1 MPARSGGGYDMKI
14 YRKTAFVLAAQSAL
28 AAVFV
33 AGITPAGAQEIDIGE
48 IVVTPNRAPGD
59 KAKTGS
65 KVEKVTKEDIEKQK
79 KPTVLDYLT
88 LVPGVHVASPGG
100 AGQEA
105 SVSVRGA
112 DKKYVKTLFNGIDIS
127 DPTSTQVQTSYQ
139 HLLSGGV
146 TAIEVLKGSQSTLYG
161 SDAVAGVIGIST
173 LGDIEPGIHHDLMIE
188 GGSFGTVRGG
198 YTLSGADDTGK
209 AAIGLYGLSTDGISA
224 GKVNGSSAVDSD
236 TTSLESD
243 AYSNV
248 TATFAGEKRL
258 SEQFSVFGSSLFI
271 KSDADY
277 DDSGTTPPDYNATDN
292 TNNVTR
298 STQKAGRVGFNL
310 ELLDGRFRNTVS
322 AQIFDIDRELDSFSA
337 FGPFS
342 ATYLGQRQKVDY
354 QGAFDA
360 ADWATLQFGG
370 DYERQFADVTDNY
383 GTDTSEKMSIGGVW
397 GQLVLDPIDNLTL
410 TAAYRHDE
418 HSEFGGYG
426 TYRFTGAYLIP
437 ETSTKLH
444 ASVGTGFRAPSLYE
458 LYAPFGTGNPDLQPE
473 ESLGFDVGVEQR
485 FLDGR
490 LVADLTYFQ
499 LDTENLIDYS
509 YSTFSY
515 IQVPGVTHRNGVEA
529 SLTWAATPWLDLGG
543 AYTYTHTRQPD
554 GQPRPRIPEHDI
566 ALTATVRPAEKW
578 SVTATAHGVLNVTD
592 RVGSGS
598 SAETVALKD
607 YLLLDAKVAYK
618 PTEKTEVYLRGE
630 NLLNQDYELVKGY
643 GTPGAA
649 VYAGFKATF

>member
-1 MPARSGGGYDMKI
+1 MRI
-14 YRKTAFVLAAQSAL
+14 YKTSVFVLTAQTAL
-28 AAVFV
+28 AAISL
-33 AGITPAGAQEIDIGE
+33 AGIAPAGAQEIDIGE

-100 AGQEA
+100 TGQEA

-173 LGDIEPGIHHDLMIE
+173 LGDIDPGVHHDVMVE

-198 YTLSGADDTGK
+198 YTLSGASDTGK
-209 AAIGLYGLSTDGISA
+209 AAASIYGLSTDGISSA
-224 GKVNGSSAVDSD
+224 LVNGSPLVDSNPNA
-236 TTSLESD
+236 LERD
-243 AYSNV
+243 GYRNV
-248 TATFAGEKRL
+248 TATFAGEQQL
-258 SEQFSVFGSSLFI
+258 SEQFSVFGSALFI
-271 KSDADY
+271 NSSADY
-277 DDSGTTPPDYNATDN
+277 DDSGNPPTDN

-310 ELLDGRFRNTVS
+310 DLMEGRFRNTVS
-322 AQIFDIDRELDSFSA
+322 AQIFDIDRDLESVSA

-342 ATYLGQRQKVDY
+342 ATYLGRRNKVDY

-360 ADWATLQFGG
+360 TDWATVQFGA
-370 DYERQFADVTDNY
+370 DYEQQFADVTDNF
-383 GTDTSEKMSIGGVW
+383 GTNTSDDMSIAGAW
-397 GQLVLDPIDNLTL
+397 GQLVLEPIDNLTL

-418 HSEFGGYG
+418 HNEFGGYG
-426 TYRFTGAYLIP
+426 TYRFSGAYRLP
-437 ETSTKLH
+437 GSGTKFH

-490 LVADLTYFQ
+490 LVADVTYFQ

-515 IQVPGVTHRNGVEA
+515 VQVPGVTHRNGVEA

-543 AYTYTHTRQPD
+543 AYTFTHTRQPD

-566 ALTATVRPAEKW
+566 GLTATVRPAEKW
-578 SVTATAHGVLNVTD
+578 SITATAHGVVNVTD
-592 RVGSGS
+592 RVGAGGS
-598 SAETVALKD
+598 AFDVKLKD
-607 YLLLDAKVAYK
+607 YLLIDARIAYK
-618 PTEKTEVYLRGE
+618 PTEATEVYLRGE
-630 NLLNQDYELVKGY
+630 NLLNQNYQLVRGF

>member
-1 MPARSGGGYDMKI
+1 MRI
-14 YRKTAFVLAAQSAL
+14 YKTSVFVLTAQTAL
-28 AAVFV
+28 AAIFL
-33 AGITPAGAQEIDIGE
+33 AGSAPAGAQEIDIGE

-100 AGQEA
+100 TGQEA

-146 TAIEVLKGSQSTLYG
+146 TAIEILKGSQSTLYG

-173 LGDIEPGIHHDLMIE
+173 LGDIDPGVHHDVMVE

-198 YTLSGADDTGK
+198 YTLSGASDTGK
-209 AAIGLYGLSTDGISA
+209 AAASIYGLSTDGISSA
-224 GKVNGSSAVDSD
+224 LVNGSPLVDSNPYA
-236 TTSLESD
+236 LERD
-243 AYSNV
+243 GYRNV
-248 TATFAGEKRL
+248 TATFAGEQQL
-258 SEQFSVFGSSLFI
+258 SEQFSVFGSALFI
-271 KSDADY
+271 NSSADY
-277 DDSGTTPPDYNATDN
+277 DDSGNPPTDN

-310 ELLDGRFRNTVS
+310 DLMEGRFRNTVS
-322 AQIFDIDRELDSFSA
+322 AQIFDIDRDLESVSA

-342 ATYLGQRQKVDY
+342 ATYLGRRNKVDY

-360 ADWATLQFGG
+360 TDWATVQVGA
-370 DYERQFADVTDNY
+370 DYEQQFADVTDNF
-383 GTDTSEKMSIGGVW
+383 GTNTSDDMSIAGAW
-397 GQLVLDPIDNLTL
+397 GQLVLEPIDNLTL

-418 HSEFGGYG
+418 HNEFGGYG
-426 TYRFTGAYLIP
+426 TYRFSGAYRLP
-437 ETSTKLH
+437 GSGTKFH

-490 LVADLTYFQ
+490 LVADVTYFQ

-515 IQVPGVTHRNGVEA
+515 VQVPGVTHRNGVEA

-543 AYTYTHTRQPD
+543 AYTFTHTRQPD

-566 ALTATVRPAEKW
+566 GLTATVRPAEKW
-578 SVTATAHGVLNVTD
+578 SITATAHGVVNVTD
-592 RVGSGS
+592 RVGAGGS
-598 SAETVALKD
+598 AFDVKLKD
-607 YLLLDAKVAYK
+607 YLLIDARIAYK
-618 PTEKTEVYLRGE
+618 PTEATEVYLRGE
-630 NLLNQDYELVKGY
+630 NLLNQNYQLVRGF

>member
-1 MPARSGGGYDMKI
+1 MGI
-14 YRKTAFVLAAQSAL
+14 YKTSAFVLAAQTAL
-28 AAVFV
+28 TAILLAGAA
-33 AGITPAGAQEIDIGE
+33 PAGAQEIDIGE

-65 KVEKVTKEDIEKQK
+65 KVETITKEDLEKQQ

-100 AGQEA
+100 TGQEA
-105 SVSVRGA
+105 SVSMRGA
-112 DKKYVKTLFNGIDIS
+112 DKKYIKTLFNGIDIS

-139 HLLSGGV
+139 NLLAGGI

-161 SDAVAGVIGIST
+161 SDAIAGVIGIST
-173 LGDIEPGIHHDLMIE
+173 LADIAPGVHHDVMLE

-224 GKVNGSSAVDSD
+224 AKVNGTSAVDSD

-243 AYSNV
+243 AYQNV
-248 TATFAGEKRL
+248 TATFAGERRL
-258 SEQFSVFGSSLFI
+258 SEQFSVFGSALFI

-277 DDSGTTPPDYNATDN
+277 DDSGAAPDYNATDN

-298 STQKAGRVGFNL
+298 STQKAARLGFNL
-310 ELLDGRFRNTVS
+310 DLLDGRFRNTVS
-322 AQIFDIDRELDSFSA
+322 AQIFDIDRDIESMSSYGA
-337 FGPFS
+337 YN
-342 ATYLGQRQKVDY
+342 ATYLGQRRKVDY

-360 ADWATLQFGG
+360 TERVTLQFGG
-370 DYERQFADVTDNY
+370 DYEQQTADITDNY
-383 GTDTSEKMSIGGVW
+383 GTDTSEKMSIGGIW

-426 TYRFTGAYLIP
+426 TYRFTGAYLLP
-437 ETSTKLH
+437 DSGTRFH
-444 ASVGTGFRAPSLYE
+444 ASVGTGYRAPSLYE
-458 LYAPFGTGNPDLQPE
+458 LYAPYAGNADLEPE
-473 ESLGFDVGVEQR
+473 ESIGFDVGVEQR

-509 YSTFSY
+509 YTTYSY
-515 IQVPGVTHRNGVEA
+515 IQIEGVTHRNGVEA
-529 SLTWAATPWLDLGG
+529 SLNWAATPWLDLGA
-543 AYTYTHTRQPD
+543 AYTYTRTRQPD

-566 ALTATVRPAEKW
+566 AVTATVRPAEKW
-578 SVTATAHGVLNVTD
+578 SITTTAHGVLNVTD

-607 YLLLDAKVAYK
+607 YLLIDAKVAYK
-618 PTEKTEVYLRGE
+618 PTEKTEIYLRGE
-630 NLLNQDYELVKGY
+630 NLLDQDYELVKGY

>member
-1 MPARSGGGYDMKI
+1 MRI
-14 YRKTAFVLAAQSAL
+14 YKTSVFVLTAQTAL
-28 AAVFV
+28 AAISL
-33 AGITPAGAQEIDIGE
+33 AGIAPAGAQEIDIGE

-59 KAKTGS
+59 EAKTGS

-100 AGQEA
+100 TGQEA

-146 TAIEVLKGSQSTLYG
+146 TAIEILKGSQSTLYG

-173 LGDIEPGIHHDLMIE
+173 LGDIDPGVHHDVMVE

-198 YTLSGADDTGK
+198 YTLSGASDTGK
-209 AAIGLYGLSTDGISA
+209 AAASIYGLSTDGISSA
-224 GKVNGSSAVDSD
+224 LVNGSPLVDSNPNA
-236 TTSLESD
+236 LERD
-243 AYSNV
+243 GYRNV
-248 TATFAGEKRL
+248 TATFAGEQKL
-258 SEQFSVFGSSLFI
+258 SEQFSVFGSALFI
-271 KSDADY
+271 NSSADY
-277 DDSGTTPPDYNATDN
+277 DDSGNPPTDN

-310 ELLDGRFRNTVS
+310 DLMEGRFRNTVS
-322 AQIFDIDRELDSFSA
+322 AQIFDIDRDLESVSA

-342 ATYLGQRQKVDY
+342 ATYLGRRNKVDY

-360 ADWATLQFGG
+360 TDWATVQFGA
-370 DYERQFADVTDNY
+370 DYEQQFADVTDNF
-383 GTDTSEKMSIGGVW
+383 GTNTSDDMSIAGAW
-397 GQLVLDPIDNLTL
+397 GQLVLEPIDNLTL

-418 HSEFGGYG
+418 HNEFGGYG
-426 TYRFTGAYLIP
+426 TYRFSGAYRLP
-437 ETSTKLH
+437 GSGTKFH

-490 LVADLTYFQ
+490 LVADVTYFR

-515 IQVPGVTHRNGVEA
+515 VQVPGVTHRNGVEA

-543 AYTYTHTRQPD
+543 AYTFTHTRQPD

-566 ALTATVRPAEKW
+566 GLTATVRPAEKW
-578 SVTATAHGVLNVTD
+578 SITATAHGVVNVTD
-592 RVGSGS
+592 RVGAGGS
-598 SAETVALKD
+598 AFDVKLKD
-607 YLLLDAKVAYK
+607 YLLIDARIAYK
-618 PTEKTEVYLRGE
+618 PTEATEVYLRGE
-630 NLLNQDYELVKGY
+630 NLLNQNYQLVRGF

>member
-1 MPARSGGGYDMKI
+1 MRI
-14 YRKTAFVLAAQSAL
+14 YKTSVFVLTAQTAL
-28 AAVFV
+28 AAIFL
-33 AGITPAGAQEIDIGE
+33 AGSAPAGAQEIDIGE

-100 AGQEA
+100 TGQEA

-146 TAIEVLKGSQSTLYG
+146 TAIEILKGSQSTLYG

-173 LGDIEPGIHHDLMIE
+173 LGDIDPGVHHDVMVE

-198 YTLSGADDTGK
+198 YTLSGASDTGK
-209 AAIGLYGLSTDGISA
+209 AAASIYGLSTDGISSA
-224 GKVNGSSAVDSD
+224 LVNGSPLVDSNPNA
-236 TTSLESD
+236 LERD
-243 AYSNV
+243 GYRNV
-248 TATFAGEKRL
+248 TATFAGEQKL
-258 SEQFSVFGSSLFI
+258 SEQFSVFGSALFI
-271 KSDADY
+271 NSSADY
-277 DDSGTTPPDYNATDN
+277 DDSGNPPTDN

-310 ELLDGRFRNTVS
+310 DLMEGRFRNTVS
-322 AQIFDIDRELDSFSA
+322 AQIFDIDRDLESVSA

-342 ATYLGQRQKVDY
+342 ATYLGRRNKVDY

-360 ADWATLQFGG
+360 TDWATVQFGA
-370 DYERQFADVTDNY
+370 DYEQQFADVTDNF
-383 GTDTSEKMSIGGVW
+383 GTNTSDDMSIAGAW
-397 GQLVLDPIDNLTL
+397 GQLVLEPIDNLTL

-418 HSEFGGYG
+418 HNEFGGYG
-426 TYRFTGAYLIP
+426 TYRFSGAYRLP
-437 ETSTKLH
+437 GSGTKFH

-490 LVADLTYFQ
+490 LVADVTYFQ

-515 IQVPGVTHRNGVEA
+515 VQVPGATHRNGVEA

-543 AYTYTHTRQPD
+543 AYTFTYTRQPD

-566 ALTATVRPAEKW
+566 GLTATVRPAEKW
-578 SVTATAHGVLNVTD
+578 SITATAHGVVNVTD
-592 RVGSGS
+592 RVGAGGS
-598 SAETVALKD
+598 AFDVKLKD
-607 YLLLDAKVAYK
+607 YLLIDARIAYK
-618 PTEKTEVYLRGE
+618 PTEATEVYLRGE
-630 NLLNQDYELVKGY
+630 NLLNQNYQLVRGF

>member
-1 MPARSGGGYDMKI
+1 MGI
-14 YRKTAFVLAAQSAL
+14 YKTSAYALGAQTAL
-28 AAVFV
+28 AAILL
-33 AGITPAGAQEIDIGE
+33 AGGAPAGAQEIDIGE

-65 KVEKVTKEDIEKQK
+65 KVETISKEDLEKQQ

-100 AGQEA
+100 SGQEA
-105 SVSVRGA
+105 SVSMRGA
-112 DKKYVKTLFNGIDIS
+112 DKKYIKTLFNGIDIS

-139 HLLSGGV
+139 HLLAGGV
-146 TAIEVLKGSQSTLYG
+146 TAIEILKGSQSTLYG

-173 LGDIEPGIHHDLMIE
+173 LADIAPGVHHDVMLE

-209 AAIGLYGLSTDGISA
+209 AAIGLYGFSSDGISA
-224 GKVNGSSAVDSD
+224 AKVNGGSAVDSD

-243 AYSNV
+243 AYQNV

-258 SEQFSVFGSSLFI
+258 SDQFSVFGSALFI
-271 KSDADY
+271 KSETEY
-277 DDSGTTPPDYNATDN
+277 DDSGTAATDYNATDN
-292 TNNVTR
+292 TYNVTR
-298 STQKAGRVGFNL
+298 STQKAARLGFNL
-310 ELLDGRFRNTVS
+310 DLLDGRFRNTVS
-322 AQIFDIDRELDSFSA
+322 AQIFDIDRDIESMSSYGAYD
-337 FGPFS
+337 
-342 ATYLGQRQKVDY
+342 ATYLGQRRKVDY

-360 ADWATLQFGG
+360 TERVTLQFGA
-370 DYERQFADVTDNY
+370 DYEQQTAEITDNY
-383 GTDTSEKMSIGGVW
+383 GTDTSEKMSIGGIW
-397 GQLVLDPIDNLTL
+397 GQFVLDPIDNLTL

-426 TYRFTGAYLIP
+426 TYRFTGAYLLP
-437 ETSTKLH
+437 DSGTRFH
-444 ASVGTGFRAPSLYE
+444 ASVGTGYRAPSLYE
-458 LYAPFGTGNPDLQPE
+458 LYAPYAGNADLEPE
-473 ESLGFDVGVEQR
+473 ESIGFDVGVEQR

-509 YSTFSY
+509 YTTYSY
-515 IQVPGVTHRNGVEA
+515 VQIEGVTHRDGVEA
-529 SLTWAATPWLDLGG
+529 SLNWAAAPWLDLGA
-543 AYTYTHTRQPD
+543 AYTYTRTRQPD

-592 RVGSGS
+592 RVGSGD
-598 SAETVALKD
+598 SAESVALKD
-607 YLLLDAKVAYK
+607 YLLIDAKVAYK
-618 PTEKTEVYLRGE
+618 PTEKTEIYLRGE
-630 NLLNQDYELVKGY
+630 NLLDQDYELVKGY

>member
-1 MPARSGGGYDMKI
+1 MKI

-28 AAVFV
+28 AAVLL
-33 AGITPAGAQEIDIGE
+33 AGIEQAGAQEIDIGE

-173 LGDIEPGIHHDLMIE
+173 LGDIEPGVHHDLMVE

-209 AAIGLYGLSTDGISA
+209 AALGVYGLSTDGISSA
-224 GKVNGSSAVDSD
+224 LVNGNPLVDSNPNA
-236 TTSLESD
+236 LERD
-243 AYSNV
+243 AYRNV
-248 TATFAGEKRL
+248 TATFAGEQKL
-258 SEQFSVFGSSLFI
+258 SEQFSVFGSALFI
-271 KSDADY
+271 NSSADY
-277 DDSGTTPPDYNATDN
+277 DDSGNPPTDN
-292 TNNVTR
+292 EVNITR
-298 STQKAGRVGFNL
+298 STQKAGRLGFNL
-310 ELLDGRFRNTVS
+310 DLLDGRFRNTVS
-322 AQIFDIDRELDSFSA
+322 AQIFDIDRDISSA
-337 FGPFS
+337 AVFDFGGGPIRSDFV
-342 ATYLGQRQKVDY
+342 GNWKGRRHKFDY

-360 ADWATLQFGG
+360 TDWATVQFGA
-370 DYERQFADVTDNY
+370 DYEQQFADATDNF
-383 GTDTSEKMSIGGVW
+383 GTNTSDDMSIAGAW
-397 GQLVLDPIDNLTL
+397 GQLVVEPIDNLTL

-418 HSEFGGYG
+418 HNEFGGYG
-426 TYRFTGAYLIP
+426 TYRLSGAYLLP
-437 ETSTKLH
+437 GSGTKFH

-473 ESLGFDVGVEQR
+473 ESLGFDIGVEQR

-515 IQVPGVTHRNGVEA
+515 VQVPGVTHRNGVEA
-529 SLTWAATPWLDLGG
+529 SLTWAATSWLDLGG
-543 AYTYTHTRQPD
+543 AYTYTRTRQPD

-578 SVTATAHGVLNVTD
+578 SVTATAHGVVNVTD
-592 RVGSGS
+592 RVGSGG
-598 SAETVALKD
+598 SAFDVKLKD
-607 YLLLDAKVAYK
+607 YLLIDARIAYK
-618 PTEKTEVYLRGE
+618 PTEATEVYLRGE
-630 NLLNQDYELVKGY
+630 NLLNQNYQLVRGF
-643 GTPGAA
+643 GTPGAS

>member
-1 MPARSGGGYDMKI
+1 MRI
-14 YRKTAFVLAAQSAL
+14 YKTSVLVLTAHSAL
-28 AAVFV
+28 AAIFL
-33 AGITPAGAQEIDIGE
+33 AGSAPAAGQEIDIGE

-65 KVEKVTKEDIEKQK
+65 KVEKITKEDIEKQK

-88 LVPGVHVASPGG
+88 LVPGVQVASPGG
-100 AGQEA
+100 TGQEA

-173 LGDIEPGIHHDLMIE
+173 LGDIEPGVHHDVMVE

-198 YTLSGADDTGK
+198 YTLSGASDTGK
-209 AAIGLYGLSTDGISA
+209 AAASIYGLSTDGISSA
-224 GKVNGSSAVDSD
+224 LVNGSPSVDSNPNA
-236 TTSLESD
+236 LERD
-243 AYSNV
+243 AYRNV
-248 TATFAGEKRL
+248 TATFAGEQKL
-258 SEQFSVFGSSLFI
+258 SEQFSVFGSALFI
-271 KSDADY
+271 NSSADY
-277 DDSGTTPPDYNATDN
+277 DDSGNPPTDN

-310 ELLDGRFRNTVS
+310 DLMEGRFRNTVS
-322 AQIFDIDRELDSFSA
+322 AQIFDIDRDLESVSA

-342 ATYLGQRQKVDY
+342 ATYLGRRNKVDY
-354 QGAFDA
+354 QGAYDA
-360 ADWATLQFGG
+360 TDWATVQFGA
-370 DYERQFADVTDNY
+370 DYEQQFADVTDNF
-383 GTDTSEKMSIGGVW
+383 GTNTSDDMSIAGAW
-397 GQLVLDPIDNLTL
+397 GQLVVEPIDNLTL

-418 HSEFGGYG
+418 HNEFGGYG
-426 TYRFTGAYLIP
+426 TYRFSGAYLLP
-437 ETSTKLH
+437 GSGTKFH

-473 ESLGFDVGVEQR
+473 ESLGFDIGVEQR
-485 FLDGR
+485 FLDDR
-490 LVADLTYFQ
+490 LVADVTYFQ
-499 LDTENLIDYS
+499 LDTDNLIDYDF
-509 YSTFSY
+509 STFRY
-515 IQVPGVTHRNGVEA
+515 VQVPGVTHRNGVEA
-529 SLTWAATPWLDLGG
+529 SLTWAAATWLDLGA
-543 AYTYTHTRQPD
+543 AYTYTHTRQPN

-566 ALTATVRPAEKW
+566 GLTATVRPAEKW
-578 SVTATAHGVLNVTD
+578 SITATAHGVVNVTD
-592 RVGSGS
+592 RVGSGG
-598 SAETVALKD
+598 SAFDVKLKD
-607 YLLLDAKVAYK
+607 YLLIDARIAYK
-618 PTEKTEVYLRGE
+618 PTETTEVYLRGE
-630 NLLNQDYELVKGY
+630 NLLNQNYQLVRGF